1 MADSS
6 RGRTEGSTEVRK
18 TNILESRLLVL
29 DVHGHWTVSLLT
41 TTPPITVFLQ
51 EVMQKQSGVKRN
63 KLGFQNQDGNR
74 RALRLI
80 SMSFTLIRSSSSF
93 QKEWIRTSSDFKQLA
108 SWFRGQRGHQHS
120 AVN

>member
-1 MADSS
+1 M
-6 RGRTEGSTEVRK
+6 RK

-41 TTPPITVFLQ
+41 TTPLITVFLQ

-63 KLGFQNQDGNR
+63 KLGFQKPGRESPCPSSD
-74 RALRLI
+74 LDV
-80 SMSFTLIRSSSSF
+80 FTLIRSSSSF

-108 SWFRGQRGHQHS
+108 SWFRGQ
-120 AVN
+120 